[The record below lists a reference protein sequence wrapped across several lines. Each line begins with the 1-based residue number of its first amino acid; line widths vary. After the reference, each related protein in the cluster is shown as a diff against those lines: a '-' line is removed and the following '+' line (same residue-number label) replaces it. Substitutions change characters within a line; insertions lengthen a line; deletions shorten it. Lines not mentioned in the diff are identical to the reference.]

1 MYLHKIA
8 TLQFTSLAQ
17 LEIFEEI
24 RTSKTQQAIWQ
35 NGL

>member
-17 LEIFEEI
+17 SELFEEI
-24 RTSKTQQAIWQ
+24 RTAKTQKGIWQ

>member
-8 TLQFTSLAQ
+8 TLQFTSVAQ
-17 LEIFEEI
+17 LEIPEEI
-24 RTSKTQQAIWQ
+24 RTSKTQEGIWQ